1 MFGGW
6 VKMCGVCMCTFL
18 KLLLLKIIVS
28 MKKGYV
34 DVSGMGKNVWGLYVY
49 FFKVVKMSK
58 VCKRKNVS
66 NFPISHF
73 LGEHLFNSALPLPI
87 GSQTLRH

>member
-1 MFGGW
+1 MFDGW

-34 DVSGMGKNVWGLYVY
+34 DVWGMGKNVWGLYVY
-49 FFKVVKMSK
+49 FFKVVTF
-58 VCKRKNVS
+58 KNYC
-66 NFPISHF
+66 
-73 LGEHLFNSALPLPI
+73 
-87 GSQTLRH
+87 

>member
-1 MFGGW
+1 MWLFGGW

-34 DVSGMGKNVWGLYVY
+34 DVWGMGKNVWGLYVY
-49 FFKVVKMSK
+49 FFKVVTF
-58 VCKRKNVS
+58 KNYC
-66 NFPISHF
+66 
-73 LGEHLFNSALPLPI
+73 
-87 GSQTLRH
+87 